1 MKADESVCKLSQL
14 RPLTF
19 LLEVSGGTVPQT
31 STFKY
36 VSYGAKRLQYYRK
49 KKNTGRRMVLC
60 TLTTSCRF
68 VYILAYQ
75 KSPVKDT

>member
-49 KKNTGRRMVLC
+49 KKKHRKEDGALYLNHQL
-60 TLTTSCRF
+60 
-68 VYILAYQ
+68 
-75 KSPVKDT
+75 